1 MPPERPRAVSTESV
15 RRRLALSLTVRR
27 STTTSMVCFSC
38 FLSFGGSE
46 SWTVCPSTRARL
58 YPLVCSSPKR
68 STNSPLRSR
77 TSGESTWKRL
87 PSGSSRTLSTMAC
100 GDCRVMGRP
109 HSGQCGLPTRAKSSR
124 R

>member
-38 FLSFGGSE
+38 FFSFGGSE
-46 SWTVCPSTRARL
+46 SWTVVPSTRARL
-58 YPLVCSSPKR
+58 YPLAWRSAKR

-87 PSGSSRTLSTMAC
+87 PSGRPSTLSTMAC
-100 GDCRVMGRP
+100 GDWREIGRWQT
-109 HSGQCGLPTRAKSSR
+109 GQCGLPIRAKSR
-124 R
+124 RR